1 MKTTSGRAAAG
12 RRVQVVLGMAQST
25 PGWYQLTVSFVDA
38 ALPGRPVER
47 VSTPFMVRVSSPP
60 RSLPA
65 AEAAALIAP
74 RFWLEP

>member
-1 MKTTSGRAAAG
+1 MSGRAAAG
-12 RRVQVVLGMAQST
+12 RRVRLLLGPAEST
-25 PGWYQLTVSFVDA
+25 PGWHQLVVSFVDA

-47 VSTPFMVRVSSPP
+47 VSTPFVVRVSSPP

-65 AEAAALIAP
+65 AEAAARIAP